1 MKELCFVLMPFGL
14 KKDPQGK
21 EIDFDK
27 VYQSFIKPAIEKA
40 GLEPVRAD
48 EDKGGGFIHKP
59 MYERLLYCDF
69 AVADLSFANPNVF
82 YELGIRHAIKPYTTV
97 SLFEVNTRLPFDVAP
112 LRTLPYSY
120 ENGAIA
126 NVQDCID
133 SLASRIADNLDA
145 SKNTDSPIAQLISG
159 FTFPDLSGLRNGSE
173 TFQTWRNTIK
183 GTVTQIGEAK
193 ATWSTLEKEK
203 KALAKGSPEYAAVET
218 AQQAIVQQL
227 STLAGDAD
235 EQSYQGYDIFFALIE
250 AFKSMGAFKEMAA
263 AIEQIEPERR
273 ERHLF
278 LQQQLALAL
287 NKSGE
292 RMQAE
297 AVLAKLI
304 EQFGNDPETN
314 GLLGAVYKGLMDEH
328 SETDTLMAD
337 EYRRQAIETY
347 LAGYESDIRDF
358 YPGINALNLLFL
370 SGDSERFEKYA
381 PVVAFALELE
391 ARKKPRDYW
400 VLATQLELA
409 VLRGKPTEANTC
421 LARALVVQPE
431 KWKRSTTAA
440 NLTKIRNKLQET
452 SGADTAWIETII
464 TKLQ

>member
-27 VYQSFIKPAIEKA
+27 VYQLYIKPAIEKA

-48 EDKGGGFIHKP
+48 EEKGGGFIHKP

-120 ENGAIA
+120 ENGVIA
-126 NVQDCID
+126 NEQQCID
-133 SLASRIADNLDA
+133 ALASRIADNLDA
-145 SKNTDSPIAQLISG
+145 SKSTDSPIAQLISG
-159 FTFPDLSGLRNGSE
+159 FSFPDLSGLRNGSE

-183 GTVTQIGEAK
+183 TTIKEVEEARQDWN
-193 ATWSTLEKEK
+193 ALEKEK
-203 KALAKGSPEYAAVET
+203 KAAQKGSAAYAAAEA
-218 AQQAIVQQL
+218 AQKEIVAQL
-227 STLAGDAD
+227 SAKAQETD
-235 EQSYQGYDIFFALIE
+235 QQTYQGYDVLFALIE
-250 AFKSMGAFKEMAA
+250 AFKAMGAFKEMAA

-273 ERHLF
+273 ERHVF

-287 NKSGE
+287 NKSGD
-292 RMQAE
+292 RLAAE
-297 AVLAKLI
+297 ALLTNLI
-304 EQFGNDPETN
+304 ERFGNDPETN
-314 GLLGAVYKGLMDEH
+314 GLLGAVYKGLMNEIAAADP
-328 SETDTLMAD
+328 LMAD
-337 EYRRQAIETY
+337 EYRWQATEAY
-347 LAGYESDIRDF
+347 LSGFEADIRDF

-381 PVVAFALELE
+381 PVVAIALELE
-391 ARKKPRDYW
+391 ARRKPRDYW

-409 VLRGKPTEANTC
+409 ALRGNTAEAGTF
-421 LARALVVQPE
+421 LARVLTTQPE
-431 KWKRSTTAA
+431 KWKRETTAA
-440 NLTKIRNKLQET
+440 NLAKIGNKLQET
-452 SGADTAWIETII
+452 AGADIAWIDALI